1 MGLKIERGLL
11 DRMVSGAFMGKRE
24 IGRPIKYNIRTRGKA
39 GYVLSINLASL
50 LYAFLSFIQSINCR
64 SVLALLKAIPM
75 LI

>member
-64 SVLALLKAIPM
+64 SVLALLQAIPM